1 MCGIV
6 GVISSTEKNVVSDL
20 VEGLRRLEYRGY
32 DSSGVAVIADG
43 ELQRRR
49 RAGKLVNLEANLKE
63 DPIIGKCGIAH
74 TRWATHGVPNDQNA
88 HPHLTE
94 KVAIVHNGIIENYH
108 LLKEQLLEKGIHF
121 SSDTD
126 TEVILHLVEEYL
138 NQGLSPFNA
147 VKETLSVVRGAFAIA
162 LLFRDHPDLLIAARF
177 GPPLAIGYGKGE
189 MYVGSDAVA
198 LSHLT
203 QQVTFLEDGDIAVLE
218 ASTANI
224 YNFKGESVK
233 RSIQQSKLANSSID
247 KSGFDHFML
256 KEIHEQ
262 PDVIRRTLSEYLN
275 ISHTGLHFRP
285 LPFALENVSRLTIVA
300 CGTAFYAGMVAK
312 YWFETIARIPV
323 ELDIASEFRYRQPP
337 MPKDGVSLFISQSG
351 ETADTLAAQAYV
363 RSQGQPSLG
372 IINVANSSLARA
384 VDVTFLTQAG
394 PEIGVAST
402 KAFTT
407 QLCVLAVLA
416 LAFAQAKKT
425 ISKEEFSQYCRDL
438 SQLPLLIEQALAL
451 KDDVADIARS
461 LLESDNVLY
470 IGRGTSYP
478 LALEGALKLKEIS
491 YIHAE
496 GFAAGELKHG
506 PIALVEEG
514 VPTVAIAPFDPLFE
528 KTVSNIQ
535 EILSRK
541 GPIIL
546 LSDEKGHSLFTSQA
560 IKRIV
565 LPTTSSFI
573 APMIYAIPTQLLAY
587 YTAVLKGTDVDQP
600 RNLAKSVTVE

>member
-6 GVISSTEKNVVSDL
+6 GIVSSQGNNIVSGL

-32 DSSGVAVIADG
+32 DSSGVAVIS
-43 ELQRRR
+43 ENKLFRRR
-49 RAGKLVNLEANLKE
+49 KAGKLANLEADLKE
-63 DPIIGKCGIAH
+63 HPVFGSTGIAH
-74 TRWATHGVPNDQNA
+74 TRWATHGIPNDQNA
-88 HPHLTE
+88 HPHMTDE
-94 KVAIVHNGIIENYH
+94 VAIVHNGIIENYH
-108 LLKEQLLEKGIHF
+108 LLKEQLLKKGVHF
-121 SSDTD
+121 TSETD
-126 TEVILHLVEEYL
+126 TEVILHLVKEHLEE
-138 NQGLSPFNA
+138 GLSPFEA

-162 LLFRDHPDLLIAARF
+162 LLFRDYPNLLIAARS
-177 GPPLAIGYGKGE
+177 GPPLAIGYGKEE
-189 MYVGSDAVA
+189 MYIGSDAVA

-218 ASTANI
+218 NSSAKI
-224 YNFKGESVK
+224 YNLEGKLVERK
-233 RSIQQSKLANSSID
+233 IQQSKVGTSSID
-247 KSGFDHFML
+247 KGGFEHFML

-262 PDVIRRTLSEYLN
+262 PDVIRRTLSEYFN
-275 ISHTGLHFRP
+275 ITHTGLHFRP

-312 YWFETIARIPV
+312 YWFENIARIPV

-416 LAFAQAKKT
+416 LAFAQARKT
-425 ISKEEFSQYCRDL
+425 ISQEDLIQYCKDL
-438 SQLPLLIEQALAL
+438 AQLPLLIEQTLLL
-451 KDDVADIARS
+451 KEDIAEIARS
-461 LLESDNVLY
+461 LLKVNDVLY

-506 PIALVEEG
+506 PIALIEET
-514 VPTVAIAPFDPLFE
+514 VPTVAIAPYDVLFE

-535 EILSRK
+535 EILSRR
-541 GPIIL
+541 GPIVL
-546 LSDEKGHSLFTSQA
+546 LSDEKGHSLFTSKA
-560 IKRIV
+560 IKRII
-565 LPTTSSFI
+565 LPTTSSLI
-573 APMIYAIPTQLLAY
+573 APMVYAIPTQLLAY
-587 YTAVLKGTDVDQP
+587 YTAVFKGTDVDQP

>member
-6 GVISSTEKNVVSDL
+6 GVISSKERNIVSDL

-32 DSSGVAVIADG
+32 DSSGVAVITNG
-43 ELQRRR
+43 KLQRRR
-49 RAGKLVNLEANLKE
+49 RAGKLVNLEADLKK
-63 DPIIGKCGIAH
+63 DPIAGNIGIAH
-74 TRWATHGVPNDQNA
+74 TRWATHGIPNDQNA
-88 HPHLTE
+88 HPHLTDQ
-94 KVAIVHNGIIENYH
+94 VAIVHNGIIENYH
-108 LLKEQLLEKGIHF
+108 VLKEQLIEKGVHF
-121 SSDTD
+121 NSETD
-126 TEVILHLVEEYL
+126 TEVILHLVEEFL
-138 NQGLSPFNA
+138 EQGLSPFDA
-147 VKETLSVVRGAFAIA
+147 VKETLGVVRGAFAIA
-162 LLFRDHPDLLIAARF
+162 ILFRNYPNLLIAARS
-177 GPPLAIGYGKGE
+177 GPPLAIGYGKEE
-189 MYVGSDAVA
+189 MYIGSDAVA

-203 QQVTFLEDGDIAVLE
+203 QQVTFLEDGDIAVLK
-218 ASTANI
+218 ASSANI
-224 YNFKGESVK
+224 YNFQGEPVK
-233 RSIQQSKLANSSID
+233 RSIQQSKLGNSSID
-247 KSGFDHFML
+247 KAGFDHFML

-262 PDVIRRTLSEYLN
+262 PDVIRRTLSEYLSV
-275 ISHTGLHFRP
+275 SHTGLHFRP
-285 LPFALENVSRLTIVA
+285 LPFALENVSRITIVA

-312 YWFETIARIPV
+312 YWFENIARIPV

-407 QLCVLAVLA
+407 QLCILAVLA

-425 ISKEEFSQYCRDL
+425 ISKEDFAQSCRDL
-438 SQLPLLIEQALAL
+438 SQLPMLIEQTLAL
-451 KDDVADIARS
+451 KDNIADVARS
-461 LLESDNVLY
+461 LLEAKDVLY

-506 PIALVEEG
+506 PIALVEEV
-514 VPTVAIAPFDPLFE
+514 VPTVAIAPFDSLFE

-560 IKRIV
+560 IKRII
-565 LPTTSSFI
+565 LPATSSFI
-573 APMIYAIPTQLLAY
+573 APMVYAIPTQLLAY

>member
-6 GVISSTEKNVVSDL
+6 GIVSSRGRDVVSDL

-32 DSSGVAVIADG
+32 DSSGIAVIADNKI
-43 ELQRRR
+43 QRRR
-49 RAGKLVNLEANLKE
+49 RSGKLVNLEADLKK
-63 DPIIGKCGIAH
+63 DSIAGSNGIAH
-74 TRWATHGVPNDQNA
+74 TRWATHGIPNDQNA
-88 HPHLTE
+88 HPHLTNQ
-94 KVAIVHNGIIENYH
+94 VAIVHNGIIENYH
-108 LLKEQLLEKGIHF
+108 ILKEQLIDKGVHF

-126 TEVILHLVEEYL
+126 TEVILHLVEEFL
-138 NQGLSPFNA
+138 VGGLTPFNA
-147 VKETLSVVRGAFAIA
+147 VKETLNIVQGAFAIA
-162 LLFRDHPDLLIAARF
+162 LLFRDHPNFLIAARS
-177 GPPLAIGYGKGE
+177 GPPLAIGYGKEE

-218 ASTANI
+218 ASTVNI
-224 YNFKGESVK
+224 FNLKGEPVK
-233 RSIQQSKLANSSID
+233 RNIQQSKLDNSSIS

-275 ISHTGLHFRP
+275 VAHTGLHFRP
-285 LPFALENVSRLTIVA
+285 LPFALENVSRITIVA

-312 YWFETIARIPV
+312 YWFENIARIPV

-402 KAFTT
+402 KAFTS

-425 ISKEEFSQYCRDL
+425 ISKEAFTQYCKDL
-438 SQLPLLIEQALAL
+438 SHLPILMEQALAL
-451 KDDVADIARS
+451 KDSVANIARS
-461 LLESDNVLY
+461 LLKASDVIY
-470 IGRGTSYP
+470 MGRGTNYP

-506 PIALVEEG
+506 PIALIEEE
-514 VPTVAIAPFDPLFE
+514 VPTVAIAPFDALFE

-535 EILSRK
+535 EILSRQ

-546 LSDEKGHSLFTSQA
+546 LSDEKGHSLFTSRA
-560 IKRIV
+560 IKRII
-565 LPTTSSFI
+565 LPSTNSFI
-573 APMIYAIPTQLLAY
+573 APMVYAIPIQFLAY

>member
-285 LPFALENVSRLTIVA
+285 LPFALENVSRLTIVS

>member
-6 GVISSTEKNVVSDL
+6 GIISSKERNIVSDL

-32 DSSGVAVIADG
+32 DSSGVAVLENG
-43 ELQRRR
+43 KLQRCR
-49 RAGKLVNLEANLKE
+49 RAGKLINLEADLKK
-63 DPIIGKCGIAH
+63 DPLEGRSGIAH
-74 TRWATHGVPNDQNA
+74 TRWATHGIPNDQNA
-88 HPHLTE
+88 HPHLTDQ
-94 KVAIVHNGIIENYH
+94 VAIVHNGIIENYH
-108 LLKEQLLEKGIHF
+108 ILKEQLIEKGVCF
-121 SSDTD
+121 NSDTD

-138 NQGLSPFNA
+138 KKGMKPFDA
-147 VKETLSVVRGAFAIA
+147 VKKTLSVVRGAFAIA
-162 LLFRDHPDLLIAARF
+162 LLFRDYPNLLIAARS
-177 GPPLAIGYGKGE
+177 GPPLAIGHGEEE
-189 MYVGSDAVA
+189 MYIGSDAVA

-203 QQVTFLEDGDIAVLE
+203 QCVTYLEDGDIAVLE
-218 ASTANI
+218 GSHVNI
-224 YNFKGESVK
+224 YNLDGIPVT
-233 RSIQQSKLANSSID
+233 RSIQQSKLGNSSID

-262 PDVIRRTLSEYLN
+262 PDVIRRTLAEYLN
-275 ISHTGLHFRP
+275 ISHTGFHFRP
-285 LPFALENVSRLTIVA
+285 LPFVLENVSRLTIVA

-312 YWFETIARIPV
+312 YWFENIARIPV

-337 MPKDGVSLFISQSG
+337 MPKDSISLFISQSG

-384 VDVTFLTQAG
+384 VDITFLTQAG

-416 LAFAQAKKT
+416 LAFAQARKT
-425 ISKEEFSQYCRDL
+425 ISKDEFTQYCQDL

-451 KDDVADIARS
+451 KDDVAEIARS
-461 LLESDNVLY
+461 LVGAKDVLY

-506 PIALVEEG
+506 PIALIEEA

-546 LSDEKGHSLFTSQA
+546 LSDEKGHSLFTSRA

-565 LPTTSSFI
+565 LPMTSSFI
-573 APMIYAIPTQLLAY
+573 TPIVYAIPTQLLAY

>member
-108 LLKEQLLEKGIHF
+108 LLKEQLLEKGVHF

-162 LLFRDHPDLLIAARF
+162 LLFRDYPDLLIAARF

-275 ISHTGLHFRP
+275 VSHTGLHFRP

-337 MPKDGVSLFISQSG
+337 MPKDGISLFISQSG

-416 LAFAQAKKT
+416 LAFAQARKT
-425 ISKEEFSQYCRDL
+425 ISKEEFAQYCRDL

-451 KDDVADIARS
+451 KDDVAEVSRS
-461 LLESDNVLY
+461 LLDTDNVLY

-506 PIALVEEG
+506 PIALVEER

>member
-560 IKRIV
+560 VKRIV

>member
-6 GVISSTEKNVVSDL
+6 GIISSKERDIVPDL

-32 DSSGVAVIADG
+32 DSSGVAIIADNK
-43 ELQRRR
+43 LQRRR
-49 RAGKLVNLEANLKE
+49 RAGKLVNLEVDLKK
-63 DPIIGKCGIAH
+63 DPIAGNCGIAH
-74 TRWATHGVPNDQNA
+74 TRWATHGIPNDQNA

-94 KVAIVHNGIIENYH
+94 QVAIVHNGIIENYH
-108 LLKEQLLEKGIHF
+108 ILKEQLIEKGVRF
-121 SSDTD
+121 NSDTD
-126 TEVILHLVEEYL
+126 TEVILHLVEEFL
-138 NQGLSPFNA
+138 EQRLSPFEA
-147 VKETLSVVRGAFAIA
+147 VRKTLGIVRGAFAIA
-162 LLFRDHPDLLIAARF
+162 LLFRDYPNLLIAARS
-177 GPPLAIGYGKGE
+177 GPPLAIGYGKEE
-189 MYVGSDAVA
+189 MYIGSDAVA

-203 QQVTFLEDGDIAVLE
+203 QQVTFLEDGDIALLE
-218 ASTANI
+218 ASSANI
-224 YNFKGESVK
+224 YNLKGELVK
-233 RSIQQSKLANSSID
+233 RSIQQSKLGNSSIN

-275 ISHTGLHFRP
+275 VSHTGLHFRP

-312 YWFETIARIPV
+312 YWFENIARIPV

-425 ISKEEFSQYCRDL
+425 ISKEDFAQCCQDL
-438 SQLPLLIEQALAL
+438 SQLPMLIEQTLGL
-451 KDDVADIARS
+451 KDSVADVARS
-461 LLESDNVLY
+461 LLEAKDVLY

-506 PIALVEEG
+506 PIALVEEA

-541 GPIIL
+541 GPIVL
-546 LSDEKGHSLFTSQA
+546 LSDKKGHSLFTSQA

-573 APMIYAIPTQLLAY
+573 APIVYAIPTQLLAY